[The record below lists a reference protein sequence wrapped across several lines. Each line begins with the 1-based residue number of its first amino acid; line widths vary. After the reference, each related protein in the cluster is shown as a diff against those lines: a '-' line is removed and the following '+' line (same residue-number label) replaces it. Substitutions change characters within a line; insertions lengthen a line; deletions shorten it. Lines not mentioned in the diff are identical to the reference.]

1 MAAKAKVLARYPMAE
16 AKRYPET
23 RELAQLKATYQPDS
37 WAITEGP
44 ASGYDAIAEGKTK
57 DEAWEAAAMKLH
69 RDTASEE

>member
-1 MAAKAKVLARYPMAE
+1 MAAKAKVLARYPMAQ

-23 RELAQLKATYQPDS
+23 RELGRLQATYQPDS
-37 WAITEGP
+37 WTITVEP
-44 ASGYDAIAEGKTK
+44 ASGNAIAEGKTE